1 MEELVIMR
9 DQQAVTTSLI
19 LAEAFG
25 KQHGKVIRA
34 IESKFKITEA
44 KNGLSKMFAE
54 STYTDKSGKQNK
66 MYYLNRDG
74 FTFIAMGFT
83 GRKADEFKLKYIEAF
98 NRMEQALKEQ
108 QVTPFK
114 LPQNYHEALL
124 QLAEQV
130 EINEANQPKVD
141 YYDEFLSNKGLI
153 TTTLIAKQYGMSA
166 VELNKFLHAKGVIYK
181 ESGKKS
187 WVLYANYAGLGL
199 ADYEEFAPN
208 ERTIR
213 KTLKWTAKG
222 ERFIRDLLA
231 EEGIKTNT
239 QLAEEVALSET
250 EIEYD
255 GPYFSASEIAWQLRL
270 PNEWVKIIG
279 ELANREHLKPIFN
292 DQNIFCRKTFDEYG
306 RLRWEYTKYG
316 ARKIEAAINEEL
328 SKNVG

>member
-1 MEELVIMR
+1 MEDLVIMHE
-9 DQQAVTTSLI
+9 QQAVTTSLKV
-19 LAEAFG
+19 AEVFE
-25 KQHGKVIRA
+25 KEHKHVM
-34 IESKFKITEA
+34 EA
-44 KNGLSKMFAE
+44 VRKLTAENSTVRKMFGE
-54 STYTDKSGKQNK
+54 DSYLNSRNQKQP
-66 MYYLNRDG
+66 MYYMNRDG
-74 FTFIAMGFT
+74 FTLLAMGFT
-83 GRKADEFKLKYIEAF
+83 GSKVMEFKLKYIEAF

-166 VELNKFLHAKGVIYK
+166 MELNKFLHAKGVIYK
-181 ESGKKS
+181 ESGKKKA

-231 EEGIKTNT
+231 QEGIKSNT
-239 QLAEEVALSET
+239 QLAEEVALSEP